1 MIKNLF
7 ILDYNDT
14 IVLGIE
20 KVADYFITDF
30 FGKEIFNQI
39 QNSNF
44 DANNDFEKYKQDN
57 SFTLSYDEAKNCWQN
72 FKNGVCYLL
81 LNNTNA
87 ESIKNQFQEFDKF
100 FEKEQEIDYKKY
112 CCDELICPLI
122 AMYNIYITQVKPEET
137 FKIFME
143 KYNSLDVINDNL
155 LLINTGGPE
164 IVVENEIKELIKLNS
179 KKYNYLNYFLKNNLV
194 FGSNASLSKA
204 DAGRIETIINILKNR
219 GNIIDEN
226 TRIIIIG
233 DAKSDSQNFEE
244 FDDKYPNIS
253 KSIFIV
259 EKRTNN
265 YDDLILRAEKY
276 KKYQTSNINNKK
288 LENFYNNQEKAT
300 LKNIKKIQNRENWL
314 KQVKKENVHIYHFVS
329 DFSNINI

>member
-30 FGKEIFNQI
+30 FGEEIFNQI

-100 FEKEQEIDYKKY
+100 FEKEQEINYKKY

-122 AMYNIYITQVKPEET
+122 AMYNIYVTQVKPEET

-179 KKYNYLNYFLKNNLV
+179 KKYDYLNYFLKNNLV

-204 DAGRIETIINILKNR
+204 DDGRIETIINIIKNK
-219 GNIIDEN
+219 GNNIDNN
-226 TRIIIIG
+226 TKIIIVG

-244 FDDKYPNIS
+244 FNDKYPNIS

-259 EKRTNN
+259 EKRTNS

-276 KKYQTSNINNKK
+276 KKYK
-288 LENFYNNQEKAT
+288 ENTIDNLLLKQFYSKREEAT
-300 LKNIKKIQNRENWL
+300 LKNIKKMQNREIWL
-314 KQVKKENVHIYHFVS
+314 EQIKKEKKDTYNFVS
-329 DFSNINI
+329 DFSSIII

>member
-20 KVADYFITDF
+20 KIADYFIKDF
-30 FGKEIFNQI
+30 FGEEIFNKI

-57 SFTLSYDEAKNCWQN
+57 SFTLTYREAKNCWQN

-122 AMYNIYITQVKPEET
+122 AMYNIYVTRVKPEET

-164 IVVENEIKELIKLNS
+164 IVVENEMKELIKLNS
-179 KKYNYLNYFLKNNLV
+179 KKYDYLNYFLKNNLV

-204 DAGRIETIINILKNR
+204 DDGRIETIINIIKNK
-219 GNIIDEN
+219 GNNIDNN
-226 TRIIIIG
+226 TKIIIVG

-244 FDDKYPNIS
+244 FNDKYPNIS

-276 KKYQTSNINNKK
+276 KKYK
-288 LENFYNNQEKAT
+288 ENTIDNLLLKQFYSKREEAT
-300 LKNIKKIQNRENWL
+300 LKNIKKMQNREIWL
-314 KQVKKENVHIYHFVS
+314 EQIKKEKKDTYNFVS
-329 DFSNINI
+329 DFSSIII

>member
-20 KVADYFITDF
+20 KVADYFIKDF
-30 FGKEIFNQI
+30 FSEEIFNQI

-57 SFTLSYDEAKNCWQN
+57 SFTLTYSEAKNCWQN

-122 AMYNIYITQVKPEET
+122 AMYNIYVTQVKPEET

-164 IVVENEIKELIKLNS
+164 IVVENEIKELIKLN
-179 KKYNYLNYFLKNNLV
+179 KLK
-194 FGSNASLSKA
+194 
-204 DAGRIETIINILKNR
+204 
-219 GNIIDEN
+219 
-226 TRIIIIG
+226 
-233 DAKSDSQNFEE
+233 
-244 FDDKYPNIS
+244 
-253 KSIFIV
+253 
-259 EKRTNN
+259 
-265 YDDLILRAEKY
+265 
-276 KKYQTSNINNKK
+276 
-288 LENFYNNQEKAT
+288 
-300 LKNIKKIQNRENWL
+300 
-314 KQVKKENVHIYHFVS
+314 
-329 DFSNINI
+329 

>member
-20 KVADYFITDF
+20 KVADYFIKDF
-30 FGKEIFNQI
+30 FSEEIFNQI

-57 SFTLSYDEAKNCWQN
+57 SFTLTYSEAKNCWQN

-122 AMYNIYITQVKPEET
+122 AMYNIYVTQVKPEET

-179 KKYNYLNYFLKNNLV
+179 KKYDYLNYFLKNNLV

-204 DAGRIETIINILKNR
+204 DDGRIETIINIIKNK
-219 GNIIDEN
+219 GNNIDNN
-226 TRIIIIG
+226 TKIIIVG

-244 FDDKYPNIS
+244 FNDKYPNIS

-259 EKRTNN
+259 EKRTNS

-276 KKYQTSNINNKK
+276 KKYK
-288 LENFYNNQEKAT
+288 ENTIDNLLLKQFYSKQEEAT
-300 LKNIKKIQNRENWL
+300 LKNIKKMQNREIWL
-314 KQVKKENVHIYHFVS
+314 GQIKKEKKDTYNFVS
-329 DFSNINI
+329 DFSSIII

>member
-20 KVADYFITDF
+20 KVADYFIKDF
-30 FGKEIFNQI
+30 FGEEIFNQI

-57 SFTLSYDEAKNCWQN
+57 FFTLTYSEAKNCWQN

-87 ESIKNQFQEFDKF
+87 ESIKNKFQEFDKF

-164 IVVENEIKELIKLNS
+164 IVVENEMKELIKLNS
-179 KKYNYLNYFLKNNLV
+179 KKYDYLNYFLKNNLV

-204 DAGRIETIINILKNR
+204 DDGRIETIINIIKNK
-219 GNIIDEN
+219 GNNIDNN
-226 TRIIIIG
+226 TKIIIVG

-244 FDDKYPNIS
+244 FNDKYPNIS

-276 KKYQTSNINNKK
+276 KKYK
-288 LENFYNNQEKAT
+288 ENTIDNLLLKQFYSKREEAT
-300 LKNIKKIQNRENWL
+300 LKNIKKMQNREIWL
-314 KQVKKENVHIYHFVS
+314 EQIKKEKKDTYNFVS
-329 DFSNINI
+329 DFSSIII

>member
-20 KVADYFITDF
+20 KVADYFIKDF
-30 FGKEIFNQI
+30 FGEEIFNQI

-44 DANNDFEKYKQDN
+44 DANNDFEKYKQDK
-57 SFTLSYDEAKNCWQN
+57 SFNLTYSEAKNCWQN
-72 FKNGVCYLL
+72 FKNEVCYLL

-87 ESIKNQFQEFDKF
+87 ESIKNKFQEFDKF
-100 FEKEQEIDYKKY
+100 FKKEQEIDYKKY

-122 AMYNIYITQVKPEET
+122 AMYNIYVTQVKPEET
-137 FKIFME
+137 FKIFMK
-143 KYNSLDVINDNL
+143 KYNTLDVTNDNL
-155 LLINTGGPE
+155 LLVNTGGPE
-164 IVVENEIKELIKLNS
+164 IIVENEMKELIKLNS
-179 KKYNYLNYFLKNNLV
+179 KKYDYLNYFLKNNLV

-204 DAGRIETIINILKNR
+204 DNGRIETIINILKNR
-219 GNIIDEN
+219 GNIIDKN
-226 TRIIIIG
+226 TRIIIVG

-244 FDDKYPNIS
+244 FNDKYPNIS

-265 YDDLILRAEKY
+265 YNDLILRAEKY

-300 LKNIKKIQNRENWL
+300 LKAITKMQKRIMWVKDIKNKNKKNYYFIEELANIDI
-314 KQVKKENVHIYHFVS
+314 
-329 DFSNINI
+329 

>member
-20 KVADYFITDF
+20 KIADYFIKDF
-30 FGKEIFNQI
+30 FGEEIFNQI

-57 SFTLSYDEAKNCWQN
+57 SFTLTYREAKNCWQN

-100 FEKEQEIDYKKY
+100 FEKEQEIDYKKH

-122 AMYNIYITQVKPEET
+122 AMYNIYVTHVKPEET

-179 KKYNYLNYFLKNNLV
+179 KKYDYLNYFLKNNLV

-204 DAGRIETIINILKNR
+204 DDGRIETIINIIKNK
-219 GNIIDEN
+219 GNNIDNN
-226 TRIIIIG
+226 TKIIIVG

-244 FDDKYPNIS
+244 FNDKYPNIS

-276 KKYQTSNINNKK
+276 KKYK
-288 LENFYNNQEKAT
+288 ENTIDNLLLKQFYSKREEAT
-300 LKNIKKIQNRENWL
+300 LKNIKKMQNREIWL
-314 KQVKKENVHIYHFVS
+314 EQIKKEKKDTYNFVS
-329 DFSNINI
+329 DFSSIII